1 MTKYEII
8 KTDTLT
14 ARLVSN
20 KTPTEENSIKKN
32 TMLSI
37 LSDCVAKGKVA
48 KRPPNDEECVCVL
61 KSFLK
66 KCNQFIEDVSLVID
80 PDLEKIKKLTQEKE
94 VLLSYLP
101 KELTDV
107 EILNIISTCTNLGL
121 AMKKLKTEHFGEY
134 DGKVASK
141 ICKDYFF
148 GKS

>member
-20 KTPTEENSIKKN
+20 KTPNEENTIKKN

-37 LSDCVAKGKVA
+37 LSDCEAKGKVS
-48 KRPPNDEECVCVL
+48 KRPPTDEECVGIL

-66 KCNQFIEDVSLVID
+66 KCNQFIDDVSSVSD

-94 VLLSYLP
+94 VLMSYLP
-101 KELTDV
+101 KELTVV
-107 EILNIISTCTNLGL
+107 EILSTISGCSNLGV
-121 AMKKLKTEHFGEY
+121 AMKKLKTEYFGEY
-134 DGKVASK
+134 DGKTASK
-141 ICKDYFF
+141 ICKDYFL